1 MHAMCNQLKA
11 RCRSLLSRFPSRDV
25 AQALPAVF
33 VRYPTK
39 PTQHTDR
46 ETLSMCILFIVFSR
60 ELAEMGVPLS
70 KYRVLQSCLDIHC
83 VVSPSENGNPM
94 ATDRST
100 ALKRP
105 SYDPKTTAES
115 IVEKPKQ
122 SSSNCN
128 LLTPNSRTSLSESV
142 TLDVESSIRS
152 PEHTRTLNCWKSA
165 QPESIGE
172 SSGGIFQEPTEVEE
186 EQEEEGINEEECA
199 ICSSTFV
206 VLDDVITVL
215 DDSLVV
221 EIHAVRP
228 DSDSEEHNS
237 EQFLLRP
244 YRPDKTLFQPSP
256 HTVRLETLDGYNILR
271 ANNSHHLFSH
281 HFTPY

>member
-1 MHAMCNQLKA
+1 LHAMCNQLKA
-11 RCRSLLSRFPSRDV
+11 RCRSLLSRFASRDV

-33 VRYPTK
+33 VRTNVLNLHN
-39 PTQHTDR
+39 TLRR
-46 ETLSMCILFIVFSR
+46 ESLSRCILFIVFSR

-94 ATDRST
+94 ATARST
-100 ALKRP
+100 SLKRP
-105 SYDPKTTAES
+105 SFGPKTTAES

-122 SSSNCN
+122 SSNVCN

-142 TLDVESSIRS
+142 TFDAESSIRS
-152 PEHTRTLNCWKSA
+152 PEHTRTLNCWRSA

-186 EQEEEGINEEECA
+186 EQEEGINEEECA

-206 VLDDVITVL
+206 VTDDVITVL

-228 DSDSEEHNS
+228 DSDNEEHNS
-237 EQFLLRP
+237 GQFLLRP

-271 ANNSHHLFSH
+271 ANNNHHLFSH